1 MEQGIHG
8 EEGIIF
14 VRANKK
20 KNKDKKIERVELQF
34 QSSIVTVIS
43 AVRHFVTVTVSTE
56 AGSVYGQW
64 RAQPSVLISLGPAA
78 LSADLSLHLHF
89 CNKQH

>member
-14 VRANKK
+14 VRANKQK
-20 KNKDKKIERVELQF
+20 KKDKKIERVELQF
-34 QSSIVTVIS
+34 QSSFVTVIS